1 MNRHLAS
8 RNLASRNLAR
18 LAACLIAVLCVT
30 IGASLPANADIKD
43 VDRATLDKMI
53 GDYIR
58 ANPEVVREA
67 LLSLAEREAA
77 ERREQAMFILKND
90 DGDPFLGNPDAS
102 FVIYEFSDYNCG
114 YCKRV
119 FKPLQDLIAADGD
132 IKLVIKEFPIL
143 SESSLLAAQ
152 AGIAAQAQGVFE
164 EFHVAMMTARGA
176 ISMDSI
182 MAAAQSAGADLDRLR
197 ADMNSPAIEAI
208 IARTRAAAQ
217 QLEISGTP
225 GLVIGRQ
232 VIPGAIGLDQM
243 REIIADERAANS

>member
-1 MNRHLAS
+1 MFRHLAS
-8 RNLASRNLAR
+8 HHYFR
-18 LAACLIAVLCVT
+18 LAARLMTALCIT
-30 IGASLPANADIKD
+30 IGASLPASADIQD
-43 VDRATLDKMI
+43 ADRAALDKMI

-58 ANPEVVREA
+58 ANPEVVRDA

-77 ERREQAMFILKND
+77 ERREQAMFILKSD

-119 FKPLQDLIAADGD
+119 FKPLQELIAADGD
-132 IKLVIKEFPIL
+132 IKLVVKEFPIL

-152 AGIAAQAQGVFE
+152 AQGVFE
-164 EFHVAMMTARGA
+164 EFHIAMMTGRGA

-182 MAAAQSAGADLDRLR
+182 LAAAKSAGADLDRLQ

-243 REIIADERAANS
+243 REIIATERAANS

>member
-1 MNRHLAS
+1 MIRHF
-8 RNLASRNLAR
+8 AR
-18 LAACLIAVLCVT
+18 LAACLATALCVT
-30 IGASLPANADIKD
+30 IGITLPAAADIND
-43 VDRATLDKMI
+43 ADRATVEKMI
-53 GDYIR
+53 GEYIR
-58 ANPEVVREA
+58 ANPEVLRDA
-67 LLSLAEREAA
+67 LISLAEREAA
-77 ERREQAMFILKND
+77 ERREQAMFILESD

-119 FKPLQDLIAADGD
+119 FKPLQDLIAEDDD

-164 EFHVAMMTARGA
+164 DYHIAMMTARGA

-182 MAAAQSAGADLDRLR
+182 MAAATSAGADLDRLQ
-197 ADMNSPAIEAI
+197 ADMNSPAVEAI

-232 VIPGAIGLDQM
+232 IIPGAIDLDQM
-243 REIIADERAANS
+243 RDIIATERAAKS

>member
-1 MNRHLAS
+1 MIRH
-8 RNLASRNLAR
+8 LAR
-18 LAACLIAVLCVT
+18 LAACVIAVLGIT
-30 IGASLPANADIKD
+30 FAASLPATADIKD
-43 VDRATLDKMI
+43 ADRAALDKMI

-58 ANPEVVREA
+58 ANPEVVRDA

-77 ERREQAMFILKND
+77 ERREKAMFILRSD

-119 FKPLQDLIAADGD
+119 FKPLQELIASDGD
-132 IKLVIKEFPIL
+132 IKLVVKEFPIL
-143 SESSLLAAQ
+143 SETSVLAAQ
-152 AGIAAQAQGVFE
+152 AGIAAQAQGVFQD
-164 EFHVAMMTARGA
+164 FHIAMMTGRGA

-182 MAAAQSAGADLDRLR
+182 LAAAKSAGADLDRLQ
-197 ADMNSPAIEAI
+197 ADMSSPAVEAI

-232 VIPGAIGLDQM
+232 VIPGAISLEQM
-243 REIIADERAANS
+243 RDIIASERAANS

>member
-1 MNRHLAS
+1 MIRH
-8 RNLASRNLAR
+8 LAR
-18 LAACLIAVLCVT
+18 LAACVIAVLGIT
-30 IGASLPANADIKD
+30 FAASLPATADIKD
-43 VDRATLDKMI
+43 ADRAALDKMI

-58 ANPEVVREA
+58 ANPEVVRDA

-77 ERREQAMFILKND
+77 ERREKAMFILRSD
-90 DGDPFLGNPDAS
+90 DGDPFIGNPDAS

-119 FKPLQDLIAADGD
+119 FKPLQELIASDGD
-132 IKLVIKEFPIL
+132 IKLVVKEFPIL
-143 SESSLLAAQ
+143 SETSVLAAQ

-164 EFHVAMMTARGA
+164 DFHIAMMTGRGA

-182 MAAAQSAGADLDRLR
+182 LAAAKSAGADLDRLQ
-197 ADMNSPAIEAI
+197 ADMSSPAVEAI

-232 VIPGAIGLDQM
+232 VIPGAISLEQM
-243 REIIADERAANS
+243 RDIIASERAANS

>member
-1 MNRHLAS
+1 MIRH
-8 RNLASRNLAR
+8 LAR
-18 LAACLIAVLCVT
+18 LAACLAAALFITV
-30 IGASLPANADIKD
+30 GAGLPANADIND
-43 VDRATLDKMI
+43 ADRAALDRMI

-58 ANPEVVREA
+58 ANPEVVRDA
-67 LLSLAEREAA
+67 LLSLAEREAT
-77 ERREQAMFILKND
+77 ERREQAMFILRSD
-90 DGDPFLGNPDAS
+90 DGDPFLGNPDAG

-143 SESSLLAAQ
+143 SETSLLAAQ
-152 AGIAAQAQGVFE
+152 AAIAAQAQGVFE
-164 EFHVAMMTARGA
+164 AFHVAMMTSRGA
-176 ISMDSI
+176 ISMNSI
-182 MAAAQSAGADLDRLR
+182 LSAAKSAGADLDRLR
-197 ADMNSPAIEAI
+197 ADMNGPAVEAI
-208 IARTRAAAQ
+208 IARTNAAAQ

-243 REIIADERAANS
+243 REIIAAERAANS

>member
-1 MNRHLAS
+1 MIRHLT
-8 RNLASRNLAR
+8 RM
-18 LAACLIAVLCVT
+18 AACLMAALGITIA
-30 IGASLPANADIKD
+30 ASLPAVADIKD
-43 VDRATLDKMI
+43 ADRAALDRMI

-58 ANPEVVREA
+58 ANPEVLRDA
-67 LLSLAEREAA
+67 LLSLAEREAE
-77 ERREQAMFILKND
+77 ERREQAMFILRSD

-119 FKPLQDLIAADGD
+119 FKPLQDLIASDGD

-143 SESSLLAAQ
+143 SETSVLAAQ

-164 EFHVAMMTARGA
+164 DFHVAMMTARGA

-182 MAAAQSAGADLDRLR
+182 LAAARSAGADLDRLQ
-197 ADMNSPAIEAI
+197 ADMNSPAVEAI

-232 VIPGAIGLDQM
+232 VIPGAISLDQM
-243 REIIADERAANS
+243 RDVIASERAANS

>member
-1 MNRHLAS
+1 MNFRLD
-8 RNLASRNLAR
+8 R
-18 LAACLIAVLCVT
+18 LAVCLLAALLVT
-30 IGASLPANADIKD
+30 FGAAKPVGADIKD
-43 VDRATLDKMI
+43 ADRATLDRLI
-53 GDYIR
+53 GEYIR
-58 ANPEVVREA
+58 ANPEVVRDA
-67 LLSLAEREAA
+67 LLSLADREAA
-77 ERREQAMFILKND
+77 ERREQAMFILRSD
-90 DGDPFLGNPDAS
+90 EGDPFLGNPDAS

-119 FKPLQDLIAADGD
+119 FGPLQELIASDGD

-164 EFHVAMMTARGA
+164 DFHVAMMTSRGA

-182 MAAAQSAGADLDRLR
+182 LAAAKSAGADLDRLQ
-197 ADMNSPAIEAI
+197 ADMKSPAVEAI
-208 IARTRAAAQ
+208 ISRTHAAAQ

-225 GLVIGRQ
+225 GLVIGDQ

-243 REIIADERAANS
+243 RQIIAAEREAKG

>member
-1 MNRHLAS
+1 MIRHLT
-8 RNLASRNLAR
+8 R
-18 LAACLIAVLCVT
+18 LVACLIAALGIT
-30 IGASLPANADIKD
+30 LTASLPVVADIKD
-43 VDRATLDKMI
+43 ADRAALEEMI

-58 ANPEVVREA
+58 ANPDVVRDA
-67 LLSLAEREAA
+67 LVSLADREAA
-77 ERREQAMFILKND
+77 ARRDQAMLILKND

-119 FKPLQDLIAADGD
+119 FTPLQDLIASDGD

-143 SESSLLAAQ
+143 SESSVLAAQ

-164 EFHVAMMTARGA
+164 EFHIAMMTARGA

-182 MAAAQSAGADLDRLR
+182 LAAAQSAGADLDRLQ
-197 ADMNSPAIEAI
+197 ADMRSPAVEAI
-208 IARTRAAAQ
+208 ISRTRAAAQ

-232 VIPGAIGLDQM
+232 VIPGAISLDQM
-243 REIIADERAANS
+243 QEIIASERAANS